1 MPAEPMNEI
10 ESSAELLHKAFALAY
25 FLHASKEAALQV
37 ATAAL
42 AKLDIAATA
51 QAKRIYYR
59 PAGSVAGRP
68 VKSTGFRTKVSLE
81 ELHLLQRLV
90 FIESEPYEKQTEGAP
105 GVIPLSREDMLV
117 RFLKHLAQI
126 TIKRNSFYV
135 TLGVGRVLHNYSTA
149 ETMRIH
155 DSLIGNPDGMKDDDY
170 FRARKA
176 VLMQEIR
183 NRFGDLLSVHRV
195 AHGEERFE
203 SRSPSRQSAALARE
217 SLERF
222 APWNTP
228 CIALTGLFE
237 AGRQSSPD
245 ENKVEV
251 NRMHAVLHPDCL
263 RRITAALNLETPNR
277 RLEIPAFFLAG
288 QEKDV
293 GPPSDRR
300 RPPDLSEAELAA
312 VDQYLSNEA
321 ARRRTTSA
329 GLLRVF
335 VDGTE
340 RARLEPATTPNVH
353 FEIESGAELIEVRRR
368 EPDGDVLL
376 AVQLLQ
382 EHPIETGTALEGGRK
397 ISFSV
402 APVRRGGETILAVEI
417 ACRQSSPA
425 QAFFAALRRVL
436 FEERGLPRLTP
447 ALGLAILALT
457 VAGLGLFLMSRPRQ
471 AGTPQI
477 ASEPLSPPVR
487 IQVSPSPPDI
497 LVSARPPEIG
507 PPAPRAREKE
517 SHSPAKPQERL
528 ARKPSSEPPE
538 PSEPERE
545 AVAEG
550 TRAARP
556 VPAAA
561 SLQDVRL
568 VYVEVSGGEPLSQ
581 RFRELLIRQLRADP
595 RMKVAETRD
604 EADAVLKVSRD
615 ASGAAAAALVNAS
628 GQVIWPPGRGR
639 RTHTYQGS
647 PDESAAALVR
657 ALLKDLGSAEHR
669 R

>member
-1 MPAEPMNEI
+1 MRDTTTT
-10 ESSAELLHKAFALAY
+10 AELIRRTFELSF
-25 FLHASKEAALQV
+25 FLHAKKTTALKI
-37 ATAAL
+37 ATAAMG
-42 AKLDIAATA
+42 KLEVASTA

-59 PAGSVAGRP
+59 PVNPSRTRAA
-68 VKSTGFRTKVSLE
+68 KNAGFRTKVSLE

-90 FIESEPYEKQTEGAP
+90 FIESEPYEKQTEDVTGRTS
-105 GVIPLSREDMLV
+105 LSQEDMLV
-117 RFLKHLAQI
+117 RFFKHVAQI

-135 TLGVGRVLHNYSTA
+135 TLGVGRVLHTYTTA

-155 DSLIGNPDGMKDDDY
+155 DSLLGNPDGMKDEDY

-183 NRFGDLLSVHRV
+183 NRFGNLLSVHRV

-203 SRSPSRQSAALARE
+203 SRSPSPQSAALARE

-228 CIALTGLFE
+228 CVALTGLFE
-237 AGRQSSPD
+237 AGKQNSSD
-245 ENKVEV
+245 ANKVEV
-251 NRMHAVLHPDCL
+251 NRMHAILHPDCL
-263 RRITAALNLETPNR
+263 RRITAALNLDNPNR
-277 RLEIPAFFLAG
+277 RVEIPTFLLAG
-288 QEKDV
+288 REKDA

-312 VDQYLSNEA
+312 VDQYLSSEA

-335 VDGTE
+335 VDGIE
-340 RARLEPATTPNVH
+340 RARLEPATAPNVH
-353 FEIESGAELIEVRRR
+353 IEVESGAELIEVRKR

-376 AVQLLQ
+376 AVHLLQ
-382 EHPIETGTALEGGRK
+382 ERPTETAAVLEGGRK

-402 APVRRGGETILAVEI
+402 APFIRGREKILAVEI
-417 ACRQSSPA
+417 ACRQSGPA
-425 QAFFAALRRVL
+425 RVFAPLRRMF
-436 FEERGLPRLTP
+436 FEERGSPRLTP
-447 ALGLAILALT
+447 AVGLAVLALA
-457 VAGLGLFLMSRPRQ
+457 VAGLGLFLLSRPRP

-477 ASEPLSPPVR
+477 ADEHLSLPVK
-487 IQVSPSPPDI
+487 IEVSPSPPDS
-497 LVSARPPEIG
+497 LAGARPPEIR
-507 PPAPRAREKE
+507 PPAPQAREKE
-517 SHSPAKPQERL
+517 SRSPAKPQERL
-528 ARKPSSEPPE
+528 ARKPSSEPAE
-538 PSEPERE
+538 PAEPERE

-556 VPAAA
+556 VPAAGA

-568 VYVEVSGGEPLSQ
+568 VYVEVSGEEPLSQ
-581 RFRELLIRQLRADP
+581 RFRELLIRQFRADP
-595 RMKVAETRD
+595 RLKVTETRD
-604 EADAVLKVSRD
+604 EADAILMVSRD
-615 ASGAAAAALVNAS
+615 ARGGAAATLVNAS
-628 GQVIWPPGRGR
+628 GRVIWPPGRGR
-639 RTHTYQGS
+639 RTYQGS

-657 ALLKDLGSAEHR
+657 ALLKDFGLAKDR